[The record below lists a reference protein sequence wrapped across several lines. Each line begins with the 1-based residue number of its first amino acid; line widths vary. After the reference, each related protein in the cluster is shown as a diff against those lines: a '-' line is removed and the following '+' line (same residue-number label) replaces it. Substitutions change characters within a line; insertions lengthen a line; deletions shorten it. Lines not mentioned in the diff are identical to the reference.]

1 MIFQNTPIDNSE
13 ALAEALTAAETVR
26 QELAATQAKLERANA
41 ELADAEDGLRTLGAE
56 WEGDNGQV

>member
-1 MIFQNTPIDNSE
+1 MIFQGNNSDNSS
-13 ALAEALTAAETVR
+13 AIAEALTAAEIAR
-26 QELAATQAKLERANA
+26 QEAQQLRVELEQKNA